1 MWIFLLFQVTF
12 LACYLAGTS
21 TFQKPLSPEEE
32 EYYLKRYKEGDK
44 KARTILIERN
54 MRLVAHIVRKYSASA
69 GRWETDDL
77 ISVGAIGLIK
87 GIETFDP
94 DKKAKLSTY
103 LAKCVENEL
112 LMLLR
117 SDKKTKQEV
126 SLQDPIGQD
135 KEGNTITLIDVLEDR
150 DDTIMERGD
159 YKMSQGKL
167 YQAVNK
173 VLTGR
178 EREVIIMRYGL
189 AGKTPMTQRE
199 VAKVLDISR
208 SYVSRIE
215 KKAIQKLSR
224 EMTGQVIEWVDEEL

>member
-1 MWIFLLFQVTF
+1 M
-12 LACYLAGTS
+12 
-21 TFQKPLSPEEE
+21 
-32 EYYLKRYKEGDK
+32 
-44 KARTILIERN
+44 
-54 MRLVAHIVRKYSASA
+54 
-69 GRWETDDL
+69 
-77 ISVGAIGLIK
+77 
-87 GIETFDP
+87 
-94 DKKAKLSTY
+94 
-103 LAKCVENEL
+103 ENEL

-117 SDKKTKQEV
+117 SDKKTSRRCRCKTPLGRIRRV
-126 SLQDPIGQD
+126 IR
-135 KEGNTITLIDVLEDR
+135 ITLIDVLEDS
-150 DDTIMERGD
+150 DDTIMERVD